1 MDIVGGGH
9 AAGTAFLMGGD
20 VPGPGWSSHHLSA
33 SKGGSFGLSWTERS
47 CHLEAQEEL
56 TSRYRPAWQ
65 PEWLAALPVTYKPS
79 CGLLMTAHFTKHRN
93 RLFQRE

>member
-33 SKGGSFGLSWTERS
+33 SKGPLVFPGLKDLVIWKHKKSLPAGTGLPGSLS
-47 CHLEAQEEL
+47 
-56 TSRYRPAWQ
+56 
-65 PEWLAALPVTYKPS
+65 
-79 CGLLMTAHFTKHRN
+79 G
-93 RLFQRE
+93 